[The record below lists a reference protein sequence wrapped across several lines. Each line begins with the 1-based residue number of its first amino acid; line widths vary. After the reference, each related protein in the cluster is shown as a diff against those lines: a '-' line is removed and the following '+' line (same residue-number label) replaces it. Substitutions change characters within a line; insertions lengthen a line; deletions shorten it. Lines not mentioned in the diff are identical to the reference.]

1 MGARATRVVLRFR
14 EWRRRRSHATIS
26 RDQILP
32 GWLGL
37 SDLVLD
43 VVVWLL
49 LVVPPSALLGFLAWR
64 WVG

>member
-1 MGARATRVVLRFR
+1 MRARAMRVVLRFR
-14 EWRRRRSHATIS
+14 EWRRRRSHVTIN